1 MINQKDTYYNIS
13 CIRTI
18 YQLSTTIY
26 TSPRHHCY
34 RNRGGLHESTA
45 DFFPPSLPRLYRA
58 GNLHC
63 TKTMKGSNDH
73 YQKRYAFSGRKSI
86 RSRVYGRIPV
96 ARPVVTGVDD
106 SHPLDHAGGAKAT
119 MITHTQP
126 RLVTP
131 GDRNYTTGIPW
142 TRTPWWPI
150 QPPEFRDN
158 SATTNCR
165 AVQTNAY
172 YPRFGEQFWILC
184 GASFRWPLVLTL
196 FLQSSLFLWD
206 RRRLNLLEEEIFQ
219 GLFVSFDLEFNKFWN
234 IYGRGTWRYKNR
246 GNLIIGGSSKRSLW
260 N

>member
-1 MINQKDTYYNIS
+1 MIVIPWIMPVGQKQPWS
-13 CIRTI
+13 RTH
-18 YQLSTTIY
+18 S
-26 TSPRHHCY
+26 
-34 RNRGGLHESTA
+34 
-45 DFFPPSLPRLYRA
+45 RA
-58 GNLHC
+58 
-63 TKTMKGSNDH
+63 S
-73 YQKRYAFSGRKSI
+73 S
-86 RSRVYGRIPV
+86 
-96 ARPVVTGVDD
+96 RPVT
-106 SHPLDHAGGAKAT
+106 AT
-119 MITHTQP
+119 ILQEY
-126 RLVTP
+126 P
-131 GDRNYTTGIPW
+131 GRGHRGPSN
-142 TRTPWWPI
+142 
-150 QPPEFRDN
+150 PPESRDN

>member
-1 MINQKDTYYNIS
+1 MHSNN
-13 CIRTI
+13 
-18 YQLSTTIY
+18 LSIIHHNLHITEASLLSKSRR
-26 TSPRHHCY
+26 SPRIH
-34 RNRGGLHESTA
+34 RRL
-45 DFFPPSLPRLYRA
+45 FPSLPPSLYRA

-150 QPPEFRDN
+150 QPPESRDN

-172 YPRFGEQFWILC
+172 YPRFGEQF
-184 GASFRWPLVLTL
+184 
-196 FLQSSLFLWD
+196 
-206 RRRLNLLEEEIFQ
+206 
-219 GLFVSFDLEFNKFWN
+219 
-234 IYGRGTWRYKNR
+234 
-246 GNLIIGGSSKRSLW
+246 
-260 N
+260 